1 MYLFV
6 CMCLFIFREKFAANF
21 ANQTLKE
28 TGEMGGREEDTESQD

>member
-6 CMCLFIFREKFAANF
+6 CMCLFILPEKFAANF

-28 TGEMGGREEDTESQD
+28 TGGMGGRAEDIESQD